1 MRIIIIAT
9 LAVLVAAVT
18 PAMAAGKPQCNLP
31 TDLLKP
37 ECQAQ
42 KAASAAGSA
51 ANDVVAILA
60 KPLQDLSNFI
70 SGDLDA
76 ALALSTAI
84 PDLQDGNGQQCWIAA
99 RSFTEVVQQ
108 HPIPLTFHA
117 LTDLQAARLL
127 TAAARRVCADP
138 HCSQVFA
145 DLANGV
151 QVAAPVN
158 LSVPV
163 PSLNTICA
171 KIPQID
177 MAPAVKVPPAPT
189 VTTPAPVPQQ

>member
-1 MRIIIIAT
+1 MRTIILAT
-9 LAVLVAAVT
+9 LAALVALAT
-18 PAMAAGKPQCNLP
+18 PATAAPTKPGCNLAI
-31 TDLLKP
+31 DKLRP
-37 ECQAQ
+37 ECQTQ
-42 KAASAAGSA
+42 QAASA
-51 ANDVVAILA
+51 ANDVVAVLA

-76 ALALSTAI
+76 ALALSTVI

-99 RSFTEVVQQ
+99 KSFTEVVQQ

-163 PSLNTICA
+163 PSLNSICA
-171 KIPQID
+171 KIPQIELT
-177 MAPAVKVPPAPT
+177 APVALPPAKPAPT
-189 VTTPAPVPQQ
+189 PPATPSAQ